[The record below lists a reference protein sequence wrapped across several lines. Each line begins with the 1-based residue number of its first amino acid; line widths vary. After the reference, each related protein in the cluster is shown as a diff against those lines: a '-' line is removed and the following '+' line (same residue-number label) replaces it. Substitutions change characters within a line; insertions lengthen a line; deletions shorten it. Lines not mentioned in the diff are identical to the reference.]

1 MESQSL
7 ILSRFRNNL
16 RRLKRRKWVNFS
28 QRKIRNWR
36 GNKTQS
42 KSCWWKSPTKGSRPW
57 AFQLN
62 HSLSTIRSN
71 LLGAKL
77 KVHFNLNLAWTNQK
91 WAKMRISDLFSKRSI
106 ISINDVLF
114 IELMI
119 KFLPSIPT
127 VIYILSII
135 NSLSLIINK
144 LSNEFPS
151 LFCRAKINF
160 MNNYFNLIPFIGL
173 NSR

>member
-1 MESQSL
+1 
-7 ILSRFRNNL
+7 
-16 RRLKRRKWVNFS
+16 
-28 QRKIRNWR
+28 
-36 GNKTQS
+36 
-42 KSCWWKSPTKGSRPW
+42 
-57 AFQLN
+57 
-62 HSLSTIRSN
+62 
-71 LLGAKL
+71 
-77 KVHFNLNLAWTNQK
+77 
-91 WAKMRISDLFSKRSI
+91 MRISDLFSKRSI